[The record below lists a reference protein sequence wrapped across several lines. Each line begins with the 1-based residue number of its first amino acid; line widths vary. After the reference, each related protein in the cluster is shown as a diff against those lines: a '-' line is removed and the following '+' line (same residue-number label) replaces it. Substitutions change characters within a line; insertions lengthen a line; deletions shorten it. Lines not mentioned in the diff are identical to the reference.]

1 MIQNEQAAAIYMD
14 IDSLVPWGDNPRDN
28 DQAVDAVADSIKR
41 FGFGS
46 PIVARKDD
54 LMIIK
59 GHTRRKAAIKLGLSK
74 VPVRLLDIDL
84 VDAQLLAL
92 ADNKIG
98 EIADWNDDKLSEIIH
113 NLKEEEVDISGLG
126 FSDEEIERLSELVP
140 DPDWKEFDEAIGE
153 GEHENQNQH
162 DQIPDEVEAI
172 TKPGERVDIG
182 RHVLH
187 CGDCIEVLKSM
198 PSDSV
203 DAVVCDPPYGIGF
216 MSKDWDCS
224 VPSDEWAT
232 ECLRVLKPGGHLIAF
247 AATRTIHRLMIAVE
261 DSGFEIRDM
270 ISWCYFSGFPK
281 SLDVSKAIDKHF
293 GVDRKVIGSKKGK
306 GGQDLND
313 IIGNKDVV
321 REREEGKGGVGAYGI
336 GAKQTQI
343 DIPITAPATEE
354 AKKWSGWGT
363 ALKPAVEPAVLARK
377 PLSEKTVAENVLK
390 WGTGGLNID
399 RSRFGYGDPCWV
411 GPHGEVV
418 NMVGQRRGTIGHK
431 LSEQNI
437 INNTPPSELGRW
449 PANLFQC
456 PKASRSEREEGCED
470 LPSISGAE
478 ATDRKPDTA
487 GLNNPRAGAG
497 RTASEV
503 RNIHPTVK
511 PVKLMRWLIGLVT
524 PEDGIVL
531 DTFAGSGTTLVA
543 AQLEEVKSIG
553 IEREPG
559 YCDIIR
565 ARLQFHI

>member
-1 MIQNEQAAAIYMD
+1 MENENIAAVYLD
-14 IDSLVPWGDNPRDN
+14 VDSLVPWGDNPRDN

-41 FGFGS
+41 FGFGA

-92 ADNKIG
+92 ADNRIG

-126 FSDEEIERLSELVP
+126 FTDEEIERLSELVP

-153 GEHENQNQH
+153 EDQNHH
-162 DQIPDEVEAI
+162 DQIPAEVEAI
-172 TKPGERVDIG
+172 TKPGERIEIG
-182 RHVLH
+182 DHVLH

-198 PSDSV
+198 PSESV

-224 VPSDEWAT
+224 VPSDDWAA

-261 DSGFEIRDM
+261 DSGFEIRDL

-293 GVDRKVIGSKKGK
+293 GAEREVIGSKKGVRGADGTGHENAMPGK
-306 GGQDLND
+306 A
-313 IIGNKDVV
+313 IGVKQVSVDV
-321 REREEGKGGVGAYGI
+321 
-336 GAKQTQI
+336 
-343 DIPITAPATEE
+343 PITAPSTEE

-411 GPHGEVV
+411 GPQSD
-418 NMVGQRRGTIGHK
+418 N
-431 LSEQNI
+431 LSRW
-437 INNTPPSELGRW
+437 NNSKENYNPTSISRVPKERQLFNQSEIAGGRW

-456 PKASRSEREEGCED
+456 PKASRSEREEGCDD

-543 AQLEEVKSIG
+543 AELEGIRSIG

-559 YCDIIR
+559 YCDIVR
-565 ARLQFHI
+565 ARLKHKIS

>member
-1 MIQNEQAAAIYMD
+1 MD
-14 IDSLVPWGDNPRDN
+14 LQIEHVDLDQLDPWKDNPRNN
-28 DQAVDAVADSIKR
+28 DHTVDELAGAIER
-41 FGFGS
+41 FGWTQ
-46 PIVARKDD
+46 PIIARKDGG
-54 LMIIK
+54 MIIA
-59 GHTRRKAAIKLGLSK
+59 GHTRYKAAQKLGLK
-74 VPVRLLDIDL
+74 TVPVIFLDTDI
-84 VDAQLLAL
+84 VTAQLIAL
-92 ADNKIG
+92 SDNKIG
-98 EIADWNDDKLSEIIH
+98 ELSTWDDPKLAEI
-113 NLKEEEVDISGLG
+113 LDTLQTEDADISGLG
-126 FSDEEIERLSELVP
+126 FSDEEIERLSDLVG
-140 DPDWKEFDEAIGE
+140 DPEWEEFDEAINSDE
-153 GEHENQNQH
+153 PQNQNEH

-172 TKPGERVDIG
+172 TKPGERIEIG
-182 RHVLH
+182 DHVLH
-187 CGDCIEVLKSM
+187 CGDCIEVLKAM

-203 DAVVCDPPYGIGF
+203 DCIITDPPYGIGF
-216 MSKDWDCS
+216 MNAAWDCS
-224 VPSDEWAT
+224 VPSDDWAA

-293 GVDRKVIGSKKGK
+293 GADRKEVDSYEKLESFSDKFVGGK
-306 GGQDLND
+306 GY
-313 IIGNKDVV
+313 K
-321 REREEGKGGVGAYGI
+321 K
-336 GAKQTQI
+336 TT
-343 DIPITAPATEE
+343 IPITAPSTEE

-390 WGTGGLNID
+390 WGTGGLNIN

-411 GPHGEVV
+411 GPQGKVD
-418 NMVGQRRGTIGHK
+418 NMVGQKRGGSSGLGEVMRGTLIT
-431 LSEQNI
+431 NA
-437 INNTPPSELGRW
+437 PSELGRW

-456 PKASRSEREEGCED
+456 PKASRSEREKGCDD
-470 LPSISGAE
+470 LPSISGAQ

-531 DTFAGSGTTLVA
+531 ETFAGSGTTLVA
-543 AQLEEVKSIG
+543 AQLEGVKCIG

-565 ARLQFHI
+565 ARLKFHI

>member
-1 MIQNEQAAAIYMD
+1 MENENIAAVYMD

-41 FGFGS
+41 FGFGA

-92 ADNKIG
+92 ADNRIG

-126 FSDEEIERLSELVP
+126 FTDEEIERLSELVP

-153 GEHENQNQH
+153 EDQNHH
-162 DQIPDEVEAI
+162 DQIPAEVEAI
-172 TKPGERVDIG
+172 TKPGERIEIG
-182 RHVLH
+182 KHVLH
-187 CGDCIEVLKSM
+187 CGDCIEVLKAM

-203 DAVVCDPPYGIGF
+203 DCITTDPPYGIGF
-216 MSKDWDCS
+216 MNKGWDCS

-261 DSGFEIRDM
+261 DSGFEIRDL

-281 SLDVSKAIDKHF
+281 SLDVSKAIDKHY
-293 GVDRKVIGSKKGK
+293 GADRKVINVLDRAGATPTTG
-306 GGQDLND
+306 
-313 IIGNKDVV
+313 
-321 REREEGKGGVGAYGI
+321 ERYNWNSNIETLPKTSIE
-336 GAKQTQI
+336 
-343 DIPITAPATEE
+343 ITAPSTEE
-354 AKKWSGWGT
+354 AKQWSGWGT

-377 PLSEKTVAENVLK
+377 PLSEKTVALNVLK

-411 GPHGEVV
+411 GPNDNQPNNSIRTV
-418 NMVGQRRGTIGHK
+418 
-431 LSEQNI
+431 QNWMP
-437 INNTPPSELGRW
+437 TQKDPHYYESSKLGRW

-456 PKASRSEREEGCED
+456 PKASRSEREKGCED

-497 RTASEV
+497 RTATEV

-543 AQLEEVKSIG
+543 AQLEGIRSIG

-559 YCDIIR
+559 YCDIVR
-565 ARLQFHI
+565 ARLKHKIS

>member
-1 MIQNEQAAAIYMD
+1 MENENIAAVYLD
-14 IDSLVPWGDNPRDN
+14 VDSLVPWGDNPRDN

-41 FGFGS
+41 FGFGA

-92 ADNKIG
+92 ADNRIG

-126 FSDEEIERLSELVP
+126 FTDEEIERLSELVP

-153 GEHENQNQH
+153 EDQNHH
-162 DQIPDEVEAI
+162 DQIPAEVEAI
-172 TKPGERVDIG
+172 TKPGERIEIG
-182 RHVLH
+182 KHVLH

-224 VPSDEWAT
+224 VPSDDWAA

-261 DSGFEIRDM
+261 DSGFEIRDL

-293 GVDRKVIGSKKGK
+293 GAEREVIGSKKGVRGADGTGHENAMPGK
-306 GGQDLND
+306 A
-313 IIGNKDVV
+313 IGVKQVSVDV
-321 REREEGKGGVGAYGI
+321 
-336 GAKQTQI
+336 
-343 DIPITAPATEE
+343 PITAPSTEE

-377 PLSEKTVAENVLK
+377 PLSEKTVALNVLK

-411 GPHGEVV
+411 GPQSD
-418 NMVGQRRGTIGHK
+418 N
-431 LSEQNI
+431 LSRW
-437 INNTPPSELGRW
+437 NNSKENYNPTSISRVPKERQLFNQSEIAGGRW

-456 PKASRSEREEGCED
+456 PKASRSEREEGCDD

-543 AQLEEVKSIG
+543 AELEGIRSIG

-559 YCDIIR
+559 YCDIVR
-565 ARLQFHI
+565 ARLKHKIS

>member
-1 MIQNEQAAAIYMD
+1 MENENIAAVYMD
-14 IDSLVPWGDNPRDN
+14 IESLVPWGDNPRDN

-41 FGFGS
+41 FGFGA

-113 NLKEEEVDISGLG
+113 NLKEEEIDISGLG
-126 FSDEEIERLSELVP
+126 FTDEEIERLSELVP
-140 DPDWKEFDEAIGE
+140 DPDWQEFDEAIGE
-153 GEHENQNQH
+153 SEHEDQNHH
-162 DQIPDEVEAI
+162 DQIPDEVKAI
-172 TKPGERVDIG
+172 TKPGDRIEIG
-182 RHVLH
+182 DHVLH
-187 CGDCIEVLKSM
+187 CGDCIEVLKAM
-198 PSDSV
+198 PSESV
-203 DAVVCDPPYGIGF
+203 DAVVTDAPYGIGF
-216 MSKDWDCS
+216 MNKAWDCS
-224 VPSDEWAT
+224 VPSGDWAA
-232 ECLRVLKPGGHLIAF
+232 ECLRVLKPGGHLICF

-261 DSGFEIRDM
+261 DSGFEIRDL

-281 SLDVSKAIDKHF
+281 SLDVSKAIDKAA
-293 GVDRKVIGSKKGK
+293 GIEPIGSRPATLGMANNPQWNTLK
-306 GGQDLND
+306 
-313 IIGNKDVV
+313 
-321 REREEGKGGVGAYGI
+321 
-336 GAKQTQI
+336 TQLI
-343 DIPITAPATEE
+343 MPEPQTEE

-411 GPHGEVV
+411 GPQEKHKGYP
-418 NMVGQRRGTIGHK
+418 NGTGGDKIFTTFDAAKSDKSSGYRNQPY
-431 LSEQNI
+431 ETN
-437 INNTPPSELGRW
+437 PSGRW
-449 PANLFQC
+449 PANLYQC
-456 PKASRSEREEGCED
+456 PKASRSEREKGCED

-531 DTFAGSGTTLVA
+531 DTFAGSGTTVVA
-543 AQLEEVKSIG
+543 AQLEGVKSIG

-565 ARLQFHI
+565 ARLKFHI

>member
-1 MIQNEQAAAIYMD
+1 MENENIAAVYLD
-14 IDSLVPWGDNPRDN
+14 VDSLVPWGDNPRDN

-41 FGFGS
+41 FGFGA

-113 NLKEEEVDISGLG
+113 NLKEEEIDISGLG
-126 FSDEEIERLSELVP
+126 FTDEEIERLSDLVP
-140 DPDWKEFDEAIGE
+140 DPDWQEFDEAIGE
-153 GEHENQNQH
+153 GEHEDQNQH
-162 DQIPDEVEAI
+162 DQIPAEVKAI
-172 TKPGERVDIG
+172 TKPGERIEIG
-182 RHVLH
+182 DHVLH
-187 CGDCIEVLKSM
+187 CGDCIEVLKAM
-198 PSDSV
+198 PDNFFDSI
-203 DAVVCDPPYGIGF
+203 VCDPPYGIGF

-224 VPSDEWAT
+224 VPSDDWAA

-247 AATRTIHRLMIAVE
+247 AASRTIHRLMIAVE
-261 DSGFEIRDM
+261 DSGFSIRDL
-270 ISWCYFSGFPK
+270 ICWTYFSGFPK

-293 GVDRKVIGSKKGK
+293 GA
-306 GGQDLND
+306 
-313 IIGNKDVV
+313 
-321 REREEGKGGVGAYGI
+321 EREDIGKRTVASDQWTGKEKLKEGISSY
-336 GAKQTQI
+336 Q
-343 DIPITAPATEE
+343 IPITAPSTEE

-377 PLSEKTVAENVLK
+377 PLSEKTVALNVLK

-411 GPHGEVV
+411 GPQSDHSGVWDNPV
-418 NMVGQRRGTIGHK
+418 ST
-431 LSEQNI
+431 NI
-437 INNTPPSELGRW
+437 SAKGNKYINHESRKHTVDLKEYKPIGRW

-543 AQLEEVKSIG
+543 AELEGIRSIG

-565 ARLQFHI
+565 ARLKFHI

>member
-1 MIQNEQAAAIYMD
+1 MENENIAAVYLD
-14 IDSLVPWGDNPRDN
+14 VDSLVPWGDNPRDN

-41 FGFGS
+41 FGFGA

-92 ADNKIG
+92 ADNRIG

-126 FSDEEIERLSELVP
+126 FTDEEIERLSDLVP
-140 DPDWKEFDEAIGE
+140 DPDWKEFDESIGE
-153 GEHENQNQH
+153 EDQNHH
-162 DQIPDEVEAI
+162 DQIPAEVEAI
-172 TKPGERVDIG
+172 TKPGERIEIG
-182 RHVLH
+182 DHVLH

-198 PSDSV
+198 PSESV

-224 VPSDEWAT
+224 VPSDDWAA

-261 DSGFEIRDM
+261 DSGFEIRDL

-293 GVDRKVIGSKKGK
+293 GAEREVIGSKKGVRGADGTGHENAMPGK
-306 GGQDLND
+306 A
-313 IIGNKDVV
+313 IGVKQVSVDV
-321 REREEGKGGVGAYGI
+321 
-336 GAKQTQI
+336 
-343 DIPITAPATEE
+343 PITAPSTEE

-411 GPHGEVV
+411 GPQSG
-418 NMVGQRRGTIGHK
+418 N
-431 LSEQNI
+431 LSRW
-437 INNTPPSELGRW
+437 NNSKENYNPTSFSVAPKERQLFNQSEIAGGRW

-456 PKASRSEREEGCED
+456 PKASRSEREEGCDD

-543 AQLEEVKSIG
+543 AELEGIRSIG

-559 YCDIIR
+559 YCDIVR
-565 ARLQFHI
+565 ARLKHKIS

>member
-1 MIQNEQAAAIYMD
+1 MENENIAAVYMD
-14 IDSLVPWGDNPRDN
+14 IESLVPWGDNPRDN

-41 FGFGS
+41 FGFGA

-153 GEHENQNQH
+153 GEHEDQNQH
-162 DQIPDEVEAI
+162 DQIPDEVKAI
-172 TKPGERVDIG
+172 TKPGEQIEIG
-182 RHVLH
+182 DHVLH
-187 CGDCIEVLKSM
+187 CGDCIEVLKAM
-198 PSDSV
+198 PSESV

-224 VPSDEWAT
+224 VPSDDWAA
-232 ECLRVLKPGGHLIAF
+232 ECIRVLKPGGHLIAF

-261 DSGFEIRDM
+261 DSGFEIRDL

-281 SLDVSKAIDKHF
+281 SLDVSKAIDAKLLSGRSDSVGIKDANDNH
-293 GVDRKVIGSKKGK
+293 RTGSERYRSSLGNNGILSFDNASDNPNVKNNRE
-306 GGQDLND
+306 GGR
-313 IIGNKDVV
+313 IIRDDPK
-321 REREEGKGGVGAYGI
+321 
-336 GAKQTQI
+336 
-343 DIPITAPATEE
+343 TEE
-354 AKKWSGWGT
+354 AKHWSGWGT

-377 PLSEKTVAENVLK
+377 PLSEKTVALNVMK

-411 GPHGEVV
+411 GPQGDHSGAWDSPVS
-418 NMVGQRRGTIGHK
+418 T
-431 LSEQNI
+431 NI
-437 INNTPPSELGRW
+437 SAKGAKYINHESRKHTVDLKEYKPIGRW

-456 PKASRSEREEGCED
+456 PKASRSEREKGCED
-470 LPSISGAE
+470 LAE
-478 ATDRKPDTA
+478 QAYTQ
-487 GLNNPRAGAG
+487 GAGAG
-497 RTASEV
+497 GWKEKQV

-543 AQLEEVKSIG
+543 AQLEDIRSIG

-565 ARLQFHI
+565 ARLKFHI